1 MDDQRII
8 LVNGAQGTVHRHCLY
23 FPWAMDKK
31 KVIDRRAVAVKE
43 KEGKKR
49 PKTRPCYSNSKSNTI
64 LRMRNPFIEK
74 VIP

>member
-31 KVIDRRAVAVKE
+31 KVIDRRAVVVKE
-43 KEGKKR
+43 NEGKLH
-49 PKTRPCYSNSKSNTI
+49 PKTRPFRSNSRSNTI
-64 LRMRNPFIEK
+64 LRMRNLFIEK

>member
-43 KEGKKR
+43 KEGKLH
-49 PKTRPCYSNSKSNTI
+49 PKTRPCRSNSRSNTI